1 MNYQRL
7 LNFAIAKPK
16 VIYSLILLVTCLS
29 LAMLPQ
35 ISIDTDPENMLSQ
48 DAPAR
53 IFHNQ
58 IKTDFLMRDMIVVG
72 LVSKSSVFTPETLT
86 VIEHLTNDILLLD
99 GVIAQ
104 DLMSLSVVDNIRQ
117 LTNEQGV
124 NQGIV
129 FEYLMKQAPT
139 SSQASSEIQQAVKRL
154 PMLNNTLVSGDD
166 KAVAIYVPIVAKD
179 QSYIIAEKIRALAG
193 NIAAI
198 KQENLAFHITG
209 LPVAE
214 DQFGYEMFVQMGV
227 AAPLAGLAIFILL
240 WYFFRNIVLIIAPMV
255 VAMATVLI
263 IMGSLIGLGFTVHIM
278 SSMIAIFLMPIAVVD
293 SVHILSEFADRFKA
307 GDDAKKTIKKVMGH
321 LYKPMLFT
329 SITSAVGF
337 YSLMLTPIPP
347 VKVFGAF
354 IGTGILL
361 AFVLTITYI
370 PAYITRMKPETLA
383 KLQRAIQL
391 MEEKGRLATVLAAL
405 GAFSVQR
412 SKLILIAFI
421 ALFAISLAGI
431 NRIEI
436 NDNPVNWFKADHE
449 IRLAD
454 KVLNEHFA
462 GTYDAWLVFSNTQQQ
477 QQSALDSF
485 QQALVS
491 ANDGATKSV
500 ISQAFEQWRTNTV
513 ADKPSFFNTEL
524 LIQLDD
530 LRFSA
535 SNLEQPW
542 LEQLYIISEQA
553 VNAQQIF
560 TDPNMLNWL
569 VKLQTAMVNKGDV
582 GKVNSLSDIVRTVNR
597 ELNSG
602 DDADF
607 VIPNT
612 SNGVAQ
618 TLLQFQ
624 SSHRP
629 QDLWHFVSPDYQRT
643 LLWLQM
649 TSGDNQHMAN
659 IVTWLEDY
667 IATNPPPINVKHQ
680 WAGKSYLNVVWQDAM
695 VSGMID
701 SLMSSFVMVFLMM
714 VILFRSIKYGLLAML
729 PLTFTITMIYG
740 LVGWFGKAYDMPIA
754 VLSALT
760 LGLSIDFAIHFIQ
773 RIRELETE
781 QRSLNRALIAMF
793 QEPSRAIARNAI
805 VIAIGFTPLLL
816 SPLMPYITVGFFL
829 ASIMILSALVT
840 LVLLPALLTL
850 LDRSRN
856 TSHDI
861 NLKP

>member
-421 ALFAISLAGI
+421 ALFAISLVGI

>member
-421 ALFAISLAGI
+421 ALFAISLVGI

-773 RIRELETE
+773 RIRELEIE

>member
-104 DLMSLSVVDNIRQ
+104 DLMSLSVIDNIRQ

-166 KAVAIYVPIVAKD
+166 KAVAVYVPIVAKD
-179 QSYIIAEKIRALAG
+179 QSYIIAEKIRALAS

-542 LEQLYIISEQA
+542 LEQLYTISEQA

-740 LVGWFGKAYDMPIA
+740 LVGWFGKAYD
-754 VLSALT
+754 LSL
-760 LGLSIDFAIHFIQ
+760 IHI
-773 RIRELETE
+773 
-781 QRSLNRALIAMF
+781 
-793 QEPSRAIARNAI
+793 
-805 VIAIGFTPLLL
+805 
-816 SPLMPYITVGFFL
+816 
-829 ASIMILSALVT
+829 
-840 LVLLPALLTL
+840 
-850 LDRSRN
+850 
-856 TSHDI
+856 
-861 NLKP
+861 

>member
-1 MNYQRL
+1 
-7 LNFAIAKPK
+7 
-16 VIYSLILLVTCLS
+16 
-29 LAMLPQ
+29 MLPQ

-421 ALFAISLAGI
+421 ALFAISLVGI

-436 NDNPVNWFKADHE
+436 NDNPVNWFNADHE

>member
-1 MNYQRL
+1 
-7 LNFAIAKPK
+7 
-16 VIYSLILLVTCLS
+16 
-29 LAMLPQ
+29 MLPQ

-179 QSYIIAEKIRALAG
+179 QSYIIAEKIRALAS

-485 QQALVS
+485 KQTLVS
-491 ANDGATKSV
+491 SERRRNKKCD
-500 ISQAFEQWRTNTV
+500 ITN
-513 ADKPSFFNTEL
+513 F
-524 LIQLDD
+524 
-530 LRFSA
+530 
-535 SNLEQPW
+535 
-542 LEQLYIISEQA
+542 
-553 VNAQQIF
+553 
-560 TDPNMLNWL
+560 
-569 VKLQTAMVNKGDV
+569 
-582 GKVNSLSDIVRTVNR
+582 
-597 ELNSG
+597 
-602 DDADF
+602 
-607 VIPNT
+607 
-612 SNGVAQ
+612 
-618 TLLQFQ
+618 
-624 SSHRP
+624 
-629 QDLWHFVSPDYQRT
+629 
-643 LLWLQM
+643 
-649 TSGDNQHMAN
+649 
-659 IVTWLEDY
+659 
-667 IATNPPPINVKHQ
+667 
-680 WAGKSYLNVVWQDAM
+680 
-695 VSGMID
+695 
-701 SLMSSFVMVFLMM
+701 
-714 VILFRSIKYGLLAML
+714 
-729 PLTFTITMIYG
+729 
-740 LVGWFGKAYDMPIA
+740 
-754 VLSALT
+754 
-760 LGLSIDFAIHFIQ
+760 
-773 RIRELETE
+773 
-781 QRSLNRALIAMF
+781 
-793 QEPSRAIARNAI
+793 
-805 VIAIGFTPLLL
+805 
-816 SPLMPYITVGFFL
+816 
-829 ASIMILSALVT
+829 
-840 LVLLPALLTL
+840 
-850 LDRSRN
+850 
-856 TSHDI
+856 
-861 NLKP
+861 